1 MERPESKT
9 ETRQQLKTLTHFR
22 PESIKVVL
30 PLTRIDPT
38 KPLDSQTVKFLDLG
52 NAIRNRVVSIETEKK
67 VAKTNGKSPSVLVSR
82 ATYPNDARIV
92 LVKKKNPHRPKTLA
106 FKSFEL
112 YRKAPTVGD
121 FVKRGG
127 DRGYLQLHSILGH
140 VRVRLRTGSGTGRG
154 KAA

>member
-1 MERPESKT
+1 M
-9 ETRQQLKTLTHFR
+9 KTLTHFR
-22 PESIKVVL
+22 PESIKIVL
-30 PLTRIDPT
+30 PLTKIDPT

-52 NAIRNRVVSIETEKK
+52 NAIRNRVVSIETK
-67 VAKTNGKSPSVLVSR
+67 VNGKSPAAAVSR
-82 ATYPNDARIV
+82 ATFPNDARIV
-92 LVKKKNPHRPKTLA
+92 LVKKKNPHRPKTQA

-127 DRGYLQLHSILGH
+127 DRGYLQLHAILGH
-140 VRVRLRTGSGTGRG
+140 VRVRLRTGSGKGAR